1 LLAEI
6 SVRLGSAIIALL
18 AFASFSNQ
26 RTLATP
32 NAAHDKTVWNY
43 DGGIVVI
50 TDGSLPNGACFRV
63 AGRLT
68 SPTFFDNLKR
78 VDTTDS
84 GTIFRRGTQT
94 LTEFPDRLLLA
105 FVVYDFPCS
114 LRLNEPGPRTYLTR
128 EMMSSLA
135 LSIYWKHGVQLRPV
149 TDVTRKY
156 FSVDPRTPYLAARA
170 QDLPERFE
178 WSYEFEIPGTGV
190 PLTDSLV
197 IIMRTPDGHI
207 AARCAAR
214 M

>member
-1 LLAEI
+1 
-6 SVRLGSAIIALL
+6 VRLGSAIIALL
-18 AFASFSNQ
+18 AFASVGSQ
-26 RTLATP
+26 RTLAAP
-32 NAAHDKTVWNY
+32 NAARDKIVWNY
-43 DGGIVVI
+43 DGGIVMI

-68 SPTFFDNLKR
+68 SPNFFDNLKR

-84 GTIFRRGTQT
+84 GTVFRRGTQT

-105 FVVYDFPCS
+105 FIVYDFPCS
-114 LRLNEPGPRTYLTR
+114 LRFDAPEPRTYLTR
-128 EMMSSLA
+128 EMMSSLTM
-135 LSIYWKHGVQLRPV
+135 SIYWKHGVQLHPV
-149 TDVTRKY
+149 TDAPRKY
-156 FSVDPRTPYLAARA
+156 FSVDPRTPYLDARA

-178 WSYEFEIPGTGV
+178 WSYEFEIPSAGV

-197 IIMRTPDGHI
+197 IILRTPDGHI

>member
-1 LLAEI
+1 LA
-6 SVRLGSAIIALL
+6 A
-18 AFASFSNQ
+18 
-26 RTLATP
+26 P
-32 NAAHDKTVWNY
+32 NAARDKTVWNY
-43 DGGIVVI
+43 DGGIVMI

-63 AGRLT
+63 SGRLT
-68 SPTFFDNLKR
+68 SPNFFDNLKR

-84 GTIFRRGTQT
+84 GTVFRRGSRT

-114 LRLNEPGPRTYLTR
+114 LRIEETGPRTYLTR

-135 LSIYWKHGVQLRPV
+135 LSIYWKRGVQLRPV
-149 TDVTRKY
+149 TVVARKY
-156 FSVDPRTPYLAARA
+156 FSVDPRIPYLAARA
-170 QDLPERFE
+170 RDLPERFE
-178 WSYEFEIPGTGV
+178 WSYEFEIPSSGV

-197 IIMRTPDGHI
+197 IIIRTADGHI